1 MVAYYAVAVIGPWG
15 LFSFLGLAV
24 AVLWATDRWM
34 AALGFW
40 RDEREKG
47 GGRSLSRVLLAVLS
61 TAAAVGAWYTLA
73 FVALPSGS

>member
-1 MVAYYAVAVIGPWG
+1 MVGYYAVAIIGPWG

-40 RDEREKG
+40 SDEGEKRG
-47 GGRSLSRVLLAVLS
+47 GSPLRVLLAALS
-61 TAAAVGAWYTLA
+61 TGTAVGAWYALA

>member
-1 MVAYYAVAVIGPWG
+1 MVAYYAVAIIGPWG
-15 LFSFLGLAV
+15 LFSFLGLAL

-40 RDEREKG
+40 CDEREKG
-47 GGRSLSRVLLAVLS
+47 RGRSLSRLLLAALS
-61 TAAAVGAWYTLA
+61 TGAAVGACYALA